1 MNTKVFDQINAVNL
15 TEQVEPHAKRLE
27 DAANAMQAA
36 GIGGDL
42 THGHAMHLRK
52 MAASLRCDA
61 AQGKMPSVYYG
72 TDRLHATAEPK
83 RFDASTAA
91 ILDQLR

>member
-1 MNTKVFDQINAVNL
+1 MKVFDQINAVNL
-15 TEQVEPHAKRLE
+15 TEQIEPHAKRLQ
-27 DAANAMQAA
+27 DAANAMEAA
-36 GIGGDL
+36 GIGAHL
-42 THGHAMHLRK
+42 TDGHAVHLRK
-52 MAASLRCDA
+52 MAACMRADA

-72 TDRLHATAEPK
+72 NDRMYAAAEPR